1 MSERGKAA
9 ITALLASINTAV
21 LLWALYNEM
30 VNAIYVAFGYIAI
43 MVLIERIIESEG
55 KDEMRNEELRGN
67 GYMAAKSDDTAAK
80 HSAVDKSTDGE
91 QNTAKECDNAAK
103 YGHIKEPDSGPKGPE
118 GKRDDEIV
126 WIVGG
131 VKSHLDVEISAAR
144 SFAKLLQKNCTIRHR
159 DGQKEAVISYA
170 KIDELLED
178 WEDGARLKSIFSKE
192 EDEE

>member
-9 ITALLASINTAV
+9 LTALLASINTAV
-21 LLWALYNEM
+21 LLWALYSEI

-55 KDEMRNEELRGN
+55 KDEMKNEELRGN
-67 GYMAAKSDDTAAK
+67 GYKAAKSDDTAVK
-80 HSAVDKSTDGE
+80 HGAVDKLTDGE
-91 QNTAKECDNAAK
+91 QTTARECDNAVK
-103 YGHIKEPDSGPKGPE
+103 CGHIKEPDSGPEGPE

-126 WIVGG
+126 WIVGDA
-131 VKSHLDVEISAAR
+131 KSHLDVEISAAR

-192 EDEE
+192 ENEE